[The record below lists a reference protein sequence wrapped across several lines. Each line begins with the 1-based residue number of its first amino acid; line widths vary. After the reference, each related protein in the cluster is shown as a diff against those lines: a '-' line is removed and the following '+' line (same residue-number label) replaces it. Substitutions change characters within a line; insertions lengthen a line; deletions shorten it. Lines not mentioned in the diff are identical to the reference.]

1 LVAALRALARALLLL
16 ACALILASASPTW
29 AILDVSQLR
38 PGQQGL
44 ARTVFSGTTVEE
56 FPLEL
61 VEILAGD
68 DPEQDLILVRAS
80 GKRIDALGGIAAGMS
95 GSPVYVDGELI
106 GALAY
111 VIPGG
116 DPHYAY
122 VTPARLMLRLL
133 EDDRF
138 AQIPDGL
145 VPIASPVC
153 LGRLS
158 RHAYEAFAPKLKA
171 TGLLPVQT
179 EGAVPLSA
187 DAPELKPGAA
197 VAVSLMSGDSEAVSL
212 GTCTWAERG
221 QALFFG
227 HSLYQE
233 GLCELPF
240 SLAWIVA
247 TLPGAGGPFKI
258 GGGLGIEGTI
268 SLDSPW
274 GLLGHTGKGPA
285 QLQLTVYASDANLGR
300 DLVARQSLVK
310 HRPYTPVLAG
320 AAVLDALD
328 KLRMAIGP
336 GACEGELVVHF
347 ASGKEAS
354 CPFSFSTLS
363 DLTTDFANWLT
374 PMLAQLLAFEGPL
387 GEVTSIDLRVKVK
400 PPVRPCQLAS
410 ISLGKS
416 GTYSL
421 PVTLEV
427 FDPAGPASW
436 QLDAP
441 LPPAGAS
448 NLVLALTGA
457 ACLDEDAWLAQGKRL
472 AFEAARKATDA
483 ADYLSRLGKLTR
495 SSQLFAEWITPE
507 EWALRRLFSAERAT
521 SQPVVV
527 ESEEAPAGVGYH
539 PWAPGLTP
547 GPGDFVLIETSA
559 PLLGLAGCSQS
570 GAAND

>member
-1 LVAALRALARALLLL
+1 MAIALRALTRALLL
-16 ACALILASASPTW
+16 ACALMLASVSTSW
-29 AILDVSQLR
+29 ALLDVSQLR

-44 ARTVFSGTTVEE
+44 ARTVFSGATVEE
-56 FPLEL
+56 FPVEL
-61 VEILAGD
+61 IEILAGD

-80 GKRIDALGGIAAGMS
+80 GERIDALGGIAAGMS

-138 AQIPDGL
+138 AQIPEGL
-145 VPIASPVC
+145 LPIASPVC

-171 TGLLPVQT
+171 TGLLPIQA

-187 DAPELKPGAA
+187 GAPELKPGAA

-233 GLCELPF
+233 GACELPF
-240 SLAWIVA
+240 SLAWILA
-247 TLPGAGGPFKI
+247 TLPGAEGPFKI
-258 GGGLGIEGTI
+258 GGGLGLEGTI

-274 GLLGHTGKGPA
+274 GLLGRTGKGPS
-285 QLQLTVYASDANLGR
+285 QLQLTVYASDSTLGR
-300 DLVARQSLVK
+300 DRVARQSLVK

-336 GACEGELVVHF
+336 GTCEGELVVHF
-347 ASGKEAS
+347 PSGKEAA
-354 CPFSFSTLS
+354 CPFDFSTPR

-374 PMLAQLLAFEGPL
+374 PMLAQLLAFEGPP
-387 GEVTSIDLRVKVK
+387 GEVASIDLRVKVK
-400 PPVRPCQLAS
+400 PPVRPYQLAS
-410 ISLGKS
+410 INLGNTS
-416 GTYSL
+416 AASL

-427 FDPAGPASW
+427 FSPAGPLSW
-436 QLDAP
+436 QINAP
-441 LPPAGAS
+441 LPPAGAT

-457 ACLDEDAWLAQGKRL
+457 TCLDEGAWLAQGKLL
-472 AFEAARKATDA
+472 AFEAARKAADA
-483 ADYLSRLGKLTR
+483 LDYLNRLGKLTR
-495 SSQLFAEWITPE
+495 ANQLFAEWITPE
-507 EWALRRLFSAERAT
+507 EWALRRLFSADHSSTEPLA
-521 SQPVVV
+521 V
-527 ESEEAPAGVGYH
+527 ESEEAPAGLAYH

-547 GPGDFVLIETSA
+547 APGDFVLLETPA
-559 PLLGLAGCSQS
+559 PLLGLAGASQC